1 MSKYNKQKKEK
12 KDKKNKI
19 HGDCSVLFFTEEFF
33 QKRQSDCFLL
43 DYFCFQKGRCRT
55 L

>member
-19 HGDCSVLFFTEEFF
+19 HGDCSVLFLRKNFSKKGSQIVFF
-33 QKRQSDCFLL
+33 
-43 DYFCFQKGRCRT
+43 
-55 L
+55 